1 MRAFFST
8 QFAVGCGAPRP
19 GVALVRAIALFALF
33 CAVTEVPAQ
42 PSFPSTSTAPGHG
55 LIPVRSFPITL
66 HNGDM
71 ADVYMPRIPAVASR
85 AFEDAFPV
93 VAVLQGALVDKSHY
107 EQLGKAIAQQ
117 GFVVVIPNHFRPFP
131 PFPGQV
137 LFSEVG
143 VVTDVYEAMV
153 AEDTARHSPLYR
165 IIDTDT
171 MGLIGHSLGGGVG
184 LYAIAGVCVPAICT
198 DPSFH
203 YTPPPALRAAA
214 IYGANLVGADGSV
227 TDLDT
232 AGVAVALIQGSQD
245 AVALPEKAAPSYATL
260 EQPRALIEIAGAN
273 HYGICDENNPPG
285 ARPDANVPTLTQAQA
300 NGYVNHW
307 IGLWLR
313 AQLRDDHRAQH
324 WIEDFG
330 GSRDGV
336 VTVVTD

>member
-8 QFAVGCGAPRP
+8 QFAVWRGGPRL
-19 GVALVRAIALFALF
+19 GVGLVRVLALLAVF
-33 CAVTEVPAQ
+33 CAVTQVTAA
-42 PSFPSTSTAPGHG
+42 PSLPSKSAAPGHA
-55 LIPVRSFPITL
+55 LIPVRSFPITF
-66 HNGDM
+66 HNGDV
-71 ADVYMPRIPAVASR
+71 ADVYMPRIPAAAR
-85 AFEDAFPV
+85 RIFEDAFPV

-107 EQLGKAIAQQ
+107 EQLGKAIARQ
-117 GFVVVIPNHFRPFP
+117 GFVVVIPNHFRSFP

-137 LFSEVG
+137 LFSEVD
-143 VVTDVYEAMV
+143 VVTAVYEAMM
-153 AEDTARHSPLYR
+153 AEDAARESPLYR

-184 LYAIAGVCVPAICT
+184 LYALAGICVPAICT

-203 YTPPPALRAAA
+203 YTPPPALRAAVV
-214 IYGANLVGADGSV
+214 YGTNLVASDGSV
-227 TDLDT
+227 TDLNT
-232 AGVAVALIQGSQD
+232 AGVAVALIQGSLD
-245 AVALPEKAAPSYATL
+245 GVALPEKAEPSYATL

-285 ARPDANVPTLTQAQA
+285 ARPDASVPTLTQAQA
-300 NGYVNHW
+300 NDYVNDW

-324 WIEDFG
+324 WIERFG